1 MGKTLYLMRHGQTM
15 FNVRRKIQGWC
26 DSPLTEKGCDQA
38 LHARRYFE
46 DAGITFDHVYCSS
59 AGRACET
66 AELVSDVPYTPTKGL
81 REWGFGLFEG
91 ESRLLMPPT
100 PWGDFFADFEGE
112 READVQR
119 RLAATMTEIML
130 RDDHSVVLAISHG
143 AACMEFMRAWQP
155 YAAFHYD
162 GIPGNCGIMRFEVRP
177 AGERRCC
184 AEKRGQA
191 KPGQARSAAATGAA
205 GVPVPGV
212 AAACPAADAPRPP
225 APAPGSTGVFQAPEP
240 PKLIFSL
247 VDVVEPYPE
256 EINQG

>member
-100 PWGDFFADFEGE
+100 PWGDFFADFELDLGPWLVLARPHRFHDAVDFLLGE
-112 READVQR
+112 NDGVVVAEEFDHARRGVNQMPGGVVHLHLNEDVARIHPALARVLAAVANFLNAFDRQEHLAEAVAQFAAGNAFLKRLDHALFHRGIHVQR
-119 RLAATMTEIML
+119 VPLHFLI
-130 RDDHSVVLAISHG
+130 
-143 AACMEFMRAWQP
+143 
-155 YAAFHYD
+155 
-162 GIPGNCGIMRFEVRP
+162 VRH
-177 AGERRCC
+177 
-184 AEKRGQA
+184 
-191 KPGQARSAAATGAA
+191 
-205 GVPVPGV
+205 
-212 AAACPAADAPRPP
+212 D
-225 APAPGSTGVFQAPEP
+225 
-240 PKLIFSL
+240 
-247 VDVVEPYPE
+247 
-256 EINQG
+256 

>member
-1 MGKTLYLMRHGQTM
+1 MKTLYLMRHGQTM

-26 DSPLTEKGCDQA
+26 DSPLTELGCEQA
-38 LHARRYFE
+38 LRARRYFE
-46 DAGITFDHVYCSS
+46 GAGISFDHVYCSS

-66 AELVSDVPYTPTKGL
+66 AALVSDVPYTPTTGL

-119 RLAATMTEIML
+119 RLCDTMTEIML
-130 RDDHSVVLAISHG
+130 RDNHDVVLAISHG

-155 YAAFHYD
+155 YAAFRYD

-177 AGERRCC
+177 AGEKKCC
-184 AEKRGQA
+184 AEK
-191 KPGQARSAAATGAA
+191 PAATPSA
-205 GVPVPGV
+205 
-212 AAACPAADAPRPP
+212 
-225 APAPGSTGVFQAPEP
+225 GSTGAFPVPAP
-240 PKLIFSL
+240 PKLIFTL
-247 VDVVEPYPE
+247 VDVMEPDPE
-256 EINQG
+256 EINNN